1 MERNCA
7 QHLEKRDRERG
18 GDRLLRHY
26 QGFHLGT
33 RIPARWDSLPH
44 YGRGGGR
51 AVHHVGS
58 QPCGRGEDSLHEQRP
73 RRVQGRQGLRCS
85 YDDEG
90 GAVRV
95 LQRLRAQLHAARFL
109 EHRSLDHLR
118 AVQSLREEAEPVNN
132 RTSLYRSI
140 WAHLRRFTY
149 TNTKHS

>member
-1 MERNCA
+1 M
-7 QHLEKRDRERG
+7 
-18 GDRLLRHY
+18 LRHY

-132 RTSLYRSI
+132 RTSLYRPGRIFVDSLTQT
-140 WAHLRRFTY
+140 HKTQLDTHNTQTLRQTY
-149 TNTKHS
+149 TRAATVF

>member
-1 MERNCA
+1 M
-7 QHLEKRDRERG
+7 
-18 GDRLLRHY
+18 LRHY

-118 AVQSLREEAEPVNN
+118 AVQSLCEEAEPVNN
-132 RTSLYRSI
+132 RTSLYRST

-149 TNTKHS
+149 TNTKHN

>member
-1 MERNCA
+1 M
-7 QHLEKRDRERG
+7 
-18 GDRLLRHY
+18 LRHH
-26 QGFHLGT
+26 QGFHLGI

-51 AVHHVGS
+51 AVHYVGC

-73 RRVQGRQGLRCS
+73 RRIQGRQGLRCS

-90 GAVRV
+90 RAVRV

-132 RTSLYRSI
+132 HTSLYVDRLGCIDSLNTRTHT
-140 WAHLRRFTY
+140 HLRTHNTY
-149 TNTKHS
+149 THTYTRATTVF